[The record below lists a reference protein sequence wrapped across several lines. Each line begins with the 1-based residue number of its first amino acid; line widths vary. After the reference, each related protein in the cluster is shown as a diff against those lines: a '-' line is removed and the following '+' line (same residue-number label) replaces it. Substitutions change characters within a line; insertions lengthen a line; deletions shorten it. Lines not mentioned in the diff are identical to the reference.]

1 MIVYILFD
9 LHSEGFRVIHAMDA
23 INFHDDLVALERKIL
38 YSILFVRQ
46 SEELCRGDLSGTGSE
61 AKVAIG
67 RKVAQRAPT
76 NSATEPNSIRQF
88 NGVSHPSICARG
100 TVKRSYYILLGADGQ
115 GNFFHSV
122 SQSMNIDNLRLS
134 AAVESFRQEV
144 SRVEEQRSAYQ
155 SQVQTELEQ

>member
-1 MIVYILFD
+1 
-9 LHSEGFRVIHAMDA
+9 MDA

-46 SEELCRGDLSGTGSE
+46 SEELCRGDLSSTGPE
-61 AKVAIG
+61 AKVTIG

-76 NSATEPNSIRQF
+76 NSATEPNSIRQV

-100 TVKRSYYILLGADGQ
+100 TVKRSYYILLGADDQ
-115 GNFFHSV
+115 GNFFYSV
-122 SQSMNIDNLRLS
+122 SQSMNSDNLRLS

-144 SRVEEQRSAYQ
+144 SRVEEQRRAYQ
-155 SQVQTELEQ
+155 SQVHIELEQ

>member
-1 MIVYILFD
+1 
-9 LHSEGFRVIHAMDA
+9 MDA